1 MKIVAH
7 TMEYM
12 ESEIDYYLNVTNYT
26 VEDYEEYKRIYE
38 DCFFDMRTAL
48 ELQSVNCCDNN
59 DVLLEKATQIFILK
73 LNGVFV
79 GSVAIYGNEIDDL
92 IVAKDFQKRG
102 YGKQLLKFSISKM
115 QKSQIKPITL
125 HVADWNK
132 NALNLN
138 LNNGFIISKTE
149 TVN

>member
-1 MKIVAH
+1 MKIIAH
-7 TMEYM
+7 TMEYTDGEI
-12 ESEIDYYLNVTNYT
+12 ESELEVTNYT
-26 VEDYEEYKRIYE
+26 IDDYSEYKRVYE

-48 ELQSVNCCDNN
+48 ELQPVNCCDSN

-73 LNGVFV
+73 QANELI

-92 IVAKDFQKRG
+92 IVDKKFQKQG
-102 YGKQLLKFSISKM
+102 YGKQLLNFAISKI
-115 QKSQIKPITL
+115 QKSKIHPITI

-132 NALNLN
+132 NAISLY